1 MAQNLFQLSSDH
13 GVKLPSLKHRRMVLI
28 RGTQYSAEKAEYDLT
43 IFLYGGDGIA
53 VSKIT
58 IAGIIIG

>member
-1 MAQNLFQLSSDH
+1 MTSIRRDFVANNCT
-13 GVKLPSLKHRRMVLI
+13 SLKHRRMVVI